1 MSSVQ
6 ATEGQEKQSS
16 TSCSLSVGRIQMGT
30 SYVVDSDMEK
40 RATSTA
46 EKETTYE
53 TSYDVSRKGI
63 VPLTRS
69 MFDHSVQTLYCCSV
83 PADAREFAQHY
94 QDYEDF

>member
-69 MFDHSVQTLYCCSV
+69 MFDHSVQVLENYWQLAYS
-83 PADAREFAQHY
+83 
-94 QDYEDF
+94 